1 MRHEPAAQNPVLHCA
16 LSLHRL
22 SSGHRSQWAL
32 PQSTTGSVPLRTPSS
47 QVGAWQQRSAPRG
60 QSALPHTPL
69 AQSAPVS
76 QPCPVVQLASQL
88 PPQSAAVS
96 SWF

>member
-1 MRHEPAAQNPVLHCA
+1 MG
-16 LSLHRL
+16 SL
-22 SSGHRSQWAL
+22 
-32 PQSTTGSVPLRTPSS
+32 PLRTPSS
-47 QVGAWQQRSAPRG
+47 QAGAWQQRSAPGG
-60 QSALPHTPL
+60 QSASPHTPL

-76 QPCPVVQLASQL
+76 QPCPVLQPASQR